1 MPESITGSE
10 KTVENKLTINQNN
23 EYQLD
28 IEKVSSHIDDQ
39 LDINHQN
46 SNALERVHSGITNIS
61 TS

>member
-1 MPESITGSE
+1 MPASITGSE
-10 KTVENKLTINQNN
+10 KIAENELTVTQNN

-39 LDINHQN
+39 LNIDHQN
-46 SNALERVHSGITNIS
+46 SNALERIHSGITNVS